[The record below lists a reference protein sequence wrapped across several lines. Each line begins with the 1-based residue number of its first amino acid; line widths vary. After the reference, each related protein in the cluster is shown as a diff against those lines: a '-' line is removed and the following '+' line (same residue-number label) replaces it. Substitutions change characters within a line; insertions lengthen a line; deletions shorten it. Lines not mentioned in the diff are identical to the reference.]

1 MSSEGPTRV
10 GAGALRPAVA
20 AAAAVAAL
28 AAVDWAAVHTL
39 PGRLV
44 DGRSLRGAL
53 LTESPAAALL
63 ERVLDLISVGALL
76 VAIAGILAIALAR
89 GRWAA
94 GLGALAVLAG
104 ANVSTQ
110 VLKQT
115 LLVRPDLGLDERTPA
130 TLNSLPSGHVTV
142 AFSAVVALVLVL
154 PARLR
159 GPVAVA
165 GVVLT
170 SAVTMAVMS
179 SGWHRASDALAACL
193 VVGAWVALVL
203 VVLALL
209 AGSRWDG
216 GPSGGVPRLLGRAA
230 GVLTGLGALATA
242 ALLPV
247 PVPGGAV
254 VLLSAYAAGVALT
267 AGTAAGVLGLVLAE
281 LRRSEPAPA
290 PRVDSRLA
298 R

>member
-1 MSSEGPTRV
+1 MPSEGRTGSRAAV
-10 GAGALRPAVA
+10 LRPATA
-20 AAAAVAAL
+20 AAGCAAVL
-28 AAVDWAAVHTL
+28 AGVDGAAVHTV

-53 LTESPAAALL
+53 LTESPAATLL
-63 ERVLDLISVGALL
+63 ERVLDLISVSALL
-76 VAIAGILAIALAR
+76 VAVGAILAIALVR

-104 ANVSTQ
+104 ANVSTP
-110 VLKQT
+110 VLKSV

-130 TLNSLPSGHVTV
+130 TLNSLPSGHVSV
-142 AFSAVVALVLVL
+142 AFAAVVALVLVL

-159 GPVAVA
+159 GPVAGA

-179 SGWHRASDALAACL
+179 SGWHRASDAVAACL
-193 VVGAWVALVL
+193 VVGAWAALVL

-209 AGSRWDG
+209 PGSRPDG
-216 GPSGGVPRLLGRAA
+216 RPGGGVPRLLGRVA
-230 GVLTGLGALATA
+230 GVLVGVGALATV

-247 PVPGGAV
+247 PVPGGVV
-254 VLLSAYAAGVALT
+254 VLLVAYAAGVALT
-267 AGTAAGVLGLVLAE
+267 AGAAAGVLGLVLAE
-281 LRRSEPAPA
+281 LHRGETEAAP
-290 PRVDSRLA
+290 SRLL